1 VKIAVVTDA
10 ESAAGYRLAGLEAA
24 VANDSAEAAAILTQW
39 LDEGEFAVIAVNVE
53 LLPDPYAAAK
63 REMRGRDLPVLLS
76 VPSFRSVAVEDG
88 KGAEAYMKQLIV
100 ETMGYEI
107 KI

>member
-1 VKIAVVTDA
+1 MKIAVITDS
-10 ESAAGYRLAGLEAA
+10 ESAAGYKLAGLEAA
-24 VANDSAEAAAILTQW
+24 VANDSAEAAEILAQW
-39 LDEGEFAVIAVNVE
+39 IDEGGFAVIAVNVE
-53 LLPDPYAAAK
+53 LLSDPYAAVK

-88 KGAEAYMKQLIV
+88 KGAEEYMKQLIV